1 MSTEKYQE
9 QSLWEDP
16 DVVPVEIMGTML
28 SDFKVRNANSN
39 DDYEEEDPVAGTIE
53 GLKLF
58 SPTVIST

>member
-1 MSTEKYQE
+1 
-9 QSLWEDP
+9 
-16 DVVPVEIMGTML
+16 VVPVEIMGTML